1 MKIRQSS
8 AYPEPSASAA
18 RMKLPSYD
26 CVRFEHVAAA
36 MHRIR
41 GGIVRTSCQR
51 SHWLSEITGSHVH
64 FKLEQQQF
72 TGSFKERGAR
82 NALLS
87 LDGEAR
93 RRGVVAASAGNHA
106 LALTWHGVQLG
117 IPVTVVMPTVAPM
130 AKVDKCRLFGA
141 NVVIHGAHIGESKQH
156 ALEVYGD
163 LRYINGY
170 DDPEIIAGTG
180 TLGMEM
186 LEQVPDCD
194 AVVVPVGGGGLIAG
208 IALAMKTMQ
217 PGLRVIGVEPK
228 RCASYSAALEAG
240 HPVPVAVMPTLAD
253 GLAVPQVGAHAFAVA
268 RHWVDEIVTV
278 DEAAVALAVL
288 RLLEGE
294 KMVVE
299 GGGAAGLAAMLPG
312 GPLDRL
318 DLKVRAICV
327 PSACHR
333 SALGVPSEC
342 L

>member
-1 MKIRQSS
+1 
-8 AYPEPSASAA
+8 
-18 RMKLPSYD
+18 
-26 CVRFEHVAAA
+26 
-36 MHRIR
+36 
-41 GGIVRTSCQR
+41 
-51 SHWLSEITGSHVH
+51 
-64 FKLEQQQF
+64 
-72 TGSFKERGAR
+72 
-82 NALLS
+82 
-87 LDGEAR
+87 
-93 RRGVVAASAGNHA
+93 
-106 LALTWHGVQLG
+106 
-117 IPVTVVMPTVAPM
+117 
-130 AKVDKCRLFGA
+130 
-141 NVVIHGAHIGESKQH
+141 
-156 ALEVYGD
+156 
-163 LRYINGY
+163 
-170 DDPEIIAGTG
+170 
-180 TLGMEM
+180 
-186 LEQVPDCD
+186 
-194 AVVVPVGGGGLIAG
+194 VGGGGLIAG

-240 HPVPVAVMPTLAD
+240 LPVPVAVMPTLAD